1 MGVLSLP
8 NVTER
13 LPDENLDE
21 VGLGQMSGV
30 IADAL
35 RYIEAICNTN
45 NVNISLLYIANLD
58 AVVLSKVGNYVA
70 AGSLFIEGTS

>member
-8 NVTER
+8 KVTER

-21 VGLGQMSGV
+21 VGLGRMSGV

>member
-1 MGVLSLP
+1 MVLLVGVLSLP
-8 NVTER
+8 KVTER

-21 VGLGQMSGV
+21 IGLGRMSGV

-45 NVNISLLYIANLD
+45 NVNINKFDLYCLL
-58 AVVLSKVGNYVA
+58 
-70 AGSLFIEGTS
+70 

>member
-8 NVTER
+8 KVTER

-21 VGLGQMSGV
+21 VGLGRMSGV

-45 NVNISLLYIANLD
+45 NVNIISLISIANLT
-58 AVVLSKVGNYVA
+58 LLFSQKYVA
-70 AGSLFIEGTS
+70 SSTCLFEGTS